1 MEFTQC
7 CQQFVYSSRG
17 RVRQYPGQNS
27 VWVLDGAAIHR
38 DAEIAYFLRSIGVVG
53 IPPITWTLYTGIVRP
68 GLWCVQGCIVQTFLR
83 SGLVSFRSR
92 GRWLIFGVVGQ
103 AHMRLWLCQDRWHS
117 RSRGPCTL
125 PWALPCLRVLV
136 AVSSVTS
143 RATKP
148 IHNRRKLCHSPDH
161 STNSTC
167 HTPP

>member
-1 MEFTQC
+1 VLPTVCVFFTKTR
-7 CQQFVYSSRG
+7 SSVSGSKFGMGPRRRG
-17 RVRQYPGQNS
+17 HSSGCRDCLFS
-27 VWVLDGAAIHR
+27 SEHR
-38 DAEIAYFLRSIGVVG
+38 CRWN
-53 IPPITWTLYTGIVRP
+53 PPITWTLYTGIVRP